1 MKKLILLFTLFAT
14 HITLIA
20 QNVNLNEIKKNL
32 EKKSSDYNQ
41 EKLLVKFKGLPIQL
55 DSIESRHL
63 YYGNKASVDYKKADE
78 LRKTFKEEN
87 YQKSIELAEEI
98 LKNTPTDLETISI
111 IMEAYYKIQGNSTK
125 LNHYSAQFTKII
137 DAILSSGDG
146 KTEKTAFLTNSVT
159 DEYILLAI
167 LKKNASLMKRISKPS
182 KNGMYD
188 IWDEN
193 GKKIYINVIY
203 DMKF

>member
-1 MKKLILLFTLFAT
+1 MILLFALFAI
-14 HITLIA
+14 HINLIA

-41 EKLLVKFKGLPIQL
+41 EKLLIKFKGLPIQL
-55 DSIESRHL
+55 DSIEARHL
-63 YYGNKASVDYKKADE
+63 YYGNKPAVDYKKADE
-78 LRKTFKEEN
+78 LRKNFKEEN

-98 LKNTPTDLETISI
+98 LKNAPTDLETISI
-111 IMEAYYKIQGNSTK
+111 IMEAYYKLQGNSTK
-125 LNHYSAQFTKII
+125 LNHYSAQFTKMI
-137 DAILSSGDG
+137 DAIISSGDG

-167 LKKNASLMKRISKPS
+167 LKKNASLMKRTSKPS

-188 IWDEN
+188 IWDED

-203 DMKF
+203 DMRF